1 MERALIAEYER
12 DMDAVLAGLTPA
24 NRDIALELA
33 ALPLEIRGFGPV
45 KTQAA
50 AVAAGRRAELKAA
63 FAAGGWPTKLRAAE

>member
-12 DMDAVLAGLTPA
+12 DMDTVLAGLTPA

-45 KTQAA
+45 KAQAA
-50 AVAAGRRAELKAA
+50 EAAERRRAELRAA
-63 FAAGGWPTKLRAAE
+63 FAAGGRPTLRAAE